1 MFQKVINTFV
11 VFNFVFAGTITGA
24 SVYTWVN
31 REALAEKSRE
41 RLAGFVAE
49 AVGSMVPGL
58 VDSKMPDVSGP
69 AIPPISAPVPSSP
82 LGK

>member
-11 VFNFVFAGTITGA
+11 VFNFIFAGTITGA

-31 REALAEKSRE
+31 RETLAERSRE

-69 AIPPISAPVPSSP
+69 AIPPVGLPVPSNP

>member
-11 VFNFVFAGTITGA
+11 VFNFVFAGTITGV

-31 REALAEKSRE
+31 REALAERSRE

-58 VDSKMPDVSGP
+58 VDSKIPSIGGP
-69 AIPPISAPVPSSP
+69 AIPPVGLPAPSNP

>member
-31 REALAEKSRE
+31 REALAEKSR
-41 RLAGFVAE
+41 
-49 AVGSMVPGL
+49 
-58 VDSKMPDVSGP
+58 
-69 AIPPISAPVPSSP
+69 
-82 LGK
+82 

>member
-24 SVYTWVN
+24 RVYTWVN
-31 REALAEKSRE
+31 TEALAEKSRE

-58 VDSKMPDVSGP
+58 VDSKMPDISGP
-69 AIPPISAPVPSSP
+69 AIPPVSLPVPSSP